1 NFRITQSNFKIQ
13 QRNSEIPQRN
23 FHVSEAKNRG
33 KVARI
38 FKNQTKIRALILY
51 QPKNQT
57 FLQIAKNGHFSDQN
71 FRR

>member
-1 NFRITQSNFKIQ
+1 IP

-23 FHVSEAKNRG
+23 FHVFQPKNRR

-38 FKNQTKIRALILY
+38 LKNQTKIRAKFLY
-51 QPKNQT
+51 PLESQT
-57 FLQIAKNGHFSDQN
+57 FPQIAKNGHFSDQI